1 MYDYPLYRPPSEA
14 GSLILQITLG
24 CSYNK
29 CTFCHVYKGKKF
41 SVKSEE
47 EVAQHIFLAKQHYPN
62 PEKIFLA
69 DGNVLC
75 LNTARIL
82 KILELIK
89 TNFPK
94 VKQISSYAGPLD
106 LLRKTDEELA
116 QIRSAGLDL
125 LYVGVESGS
134 DLVLKAV
141 NKGVTSEQ
149 MVTAGQ
155 KAKKA
160 GFILSCMIISGLG
173 GKEFFEE
180 HAIESGKVIS
190 AINPDYFALLTLM
203 ILEETPMKA
212 QLDSGEFQLLS
223 PDEVMM
229 ELKMMLENLNLENC
243 VFRANHA
250 SNYLPLK
257 GILNRDK
264 EKLLA
269 EVNAALKSSNF
280 KPEAWRGL

>member
-14 GSLILQITLG
+14 GSLILQITTG

-41 SVKSEE
+41 TVKSEE
-47 EVAQHIFLAKQHYPN
+47 EIEKHILMGKQYDPY

-75 LNTARIL
+75 LSTARL
-82 KILELIK
+82 LNLLDRIK
-89 TNFPK
+89 VHFPK
-94 VKQISSYAGPLD
+94 VKQISSYAGPND
-106 LLRKTDEELA
+106 LLRKSDEDLTK
-116 QIRSAGLDL
+116 IRKAGLDL

-134 DLVLKAV
+134 DKVLKSV
-141 NKGVTSEQ
+141 NKGVTREQ
-149 MVTAGQ
+149 MIAAGK

-160 GFILSCMIISGLG
+160 GFTLSCMIISGLG
-173 GKEFFEE
+173 GKELLEE
-180 HAIESGKVIS
+180 HAIASATAIS
-190 AINPDYFALLTLM
+190 EINPDFFALLTLM
-203 ILEETPMKA
+203 ILDETPMKK
-212 QLDSGEFQLLS
+212 QLDSGEFKLLS
-223 PDEVMM
+223 PYEVML
-229 ELKMMLENLNLENC
+229 ELKMMLENSELESC

-250 SNYLPLK
+250 SNYVPLK

-264 EKLLA
+264 KILLDQ
-269 EVNAALKSSNF
+269 VNTALNSGNF